1 MQPDA
6 AALPSGGHADRL
18 GFRDHG
24 PGLHDVGLRLRA
36 TTRSNGLGIPDL
48 SLTEVTQR
56 SDPGGLPGLLGTECV
71 YPVSYSPQ
79 GDNPKSMRADGPAAD
94 LVAALRKPS
103 DPPWNGACVDGFRS
117 ISTFALVDDS
127 GRAVIPFVPVD
138 GCRIPQNGVYA
149 ALDAL
154 RFRPI

>member
-1 MQPDA
+1 MRIA
-6 AALPSGGHADRL
+6 W
-18 GFRDHG
+18 GFVITV
-24 PGLHDVGLRLRA
+24 LVF
-36 TTRSNGLGIPDL
+36 TTSACA
-48 SLTEVTQR
+48 S
-56 SDPGGLPGLLGTECV
+56 GLPPGPTVWVSPTCPLPKSRSGAIPEDFQVSWVLQCV
-71 YPVSYSPQ
+71 YPVSYSTQ